1 MLTPTGGERVR
12 VLVTNDDGID
22 SPGLHALARVAV
34 DAGHEVVI
42 AAPAREASGSGA
54 SLSALDEQGRMVVHR
69 RTLPGLGDVEAFAVE
84 ASPAYIALVAT
95 RGGFGPAPA
104 LVLSGINL
112 GANTGVAVLHSGT
125 VGAAFTGAANG
136 CHAMAVSLDI
146 GLNPDGPPRWE
157 SAAATAAELL
167 PLAAAVPHGVV
178 LNVNVPNRAPAELRG
193 VRRATL
199 ATFGVVQLTMHE
211 RGQGFVKMSLEQRTG
226 DLEPG
231 SDEAELLA
239 GYVTI
244 TPIRPTCE
252 AVDVSL
258 PGTSASESVGGER

>member
-1 MLTPTGGERVR
+1 ME
-12 VLVTNDDGID
+12 
-22 SPGLHALARVAV
+22 
-34 DAGHEVVI
+34 AGHEVVV
-42 AAPAREASGSGA
+42 AAPVREASGSSA
-54 SLSALDEQGRMVVHR
+54 ALTALDAQEGRLVVDR
-69 RTLPGLGDVEAFAVE
+69 RTLADVPDVEAYAVE
-84 ASPAYIALVAT
+84 ASPAYIVLVAT
-95 RGGFGPAPA
+95 RGGFGPAPD
-104 LVLSGINL
+104 LVLSGVNL

-146 GLNPDGPPRWE
+146 GLNPDGPPRWDA
-157 SAAATAAELL
+157 AAATAAELL
-167 PLAAAVPHGVV
+167 RLAADTPRGVV

-199 ATFGVVQLTMHE
+199 ATFGVVQMTMHE
-211 RGQGFVKMSLEQRTG
+211 RGQGFVKMSLEQRTD

-252 AVDVSL
+252 ATDVPL
-258 PGTSASESVGGER
+258 AGITAHESVGGER